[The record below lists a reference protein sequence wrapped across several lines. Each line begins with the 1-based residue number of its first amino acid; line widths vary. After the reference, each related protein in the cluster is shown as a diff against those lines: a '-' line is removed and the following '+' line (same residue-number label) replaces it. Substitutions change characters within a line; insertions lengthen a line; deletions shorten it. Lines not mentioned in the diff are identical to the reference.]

1 MAEIEAEKAA
11 YAEKFKV
18 EEKVYEEITSGD
30 IHSLESLQKSC
41 PEGVNPAA
49 K

>member
-1 MAEIEAEKAA
+1 MAEVEAEKAA
-11 YAEKFKV
+11 YAEKFKA
-18 EEKVYEEITSGD
+18 ETKVYAAP
-30 IHSLESLQKSC
+30 SLDFHPLKTLQTSC